1 MKRIIGIFISLC
13 ISVSC
18 LGAPVFAAD
27 EDKILLEEHFDFAA
41 DESGS
46 DVGAWNGWIAECGDL
61 QLPSVGKNAAAIK
74 WLTDSNI
81 LYERRN

>member
-18 LGAPVFAAD
+18 LGASVFAAD

-41 DESGS
+41 D
-46 DVGAWNGWIAECGDL
+46 ALRL
-61 QLPSVGKNAAAIK
+61 QHFADYQPCHS
-74 WLTDSNI
+74 
-81 LYERRN
+81 